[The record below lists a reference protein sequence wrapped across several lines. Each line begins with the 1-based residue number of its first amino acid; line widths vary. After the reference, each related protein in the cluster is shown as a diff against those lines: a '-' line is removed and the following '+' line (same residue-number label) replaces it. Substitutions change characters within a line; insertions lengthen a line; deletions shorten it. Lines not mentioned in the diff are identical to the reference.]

1 MATISEESRRRIINV
16 AETLVAEGVDH
27 PTNEQVL
34 QKLGGGSMS
43 YVSPVMREWR
53 EKKRAAEK
61 VYAETPDSIKELG
74 QGITVQIW
82 SSALKLAMTSV
93 EAIKKDIEERA
104 VGLESELNEVLEKL
118 DIQATLIKDLDKA
131 LEVTKSEAN
140 QYRDESVH
148 LRAMLEIQRAT
159 DEETTVRCKQL
170 ADENKALLLQ
180 LGAAKAQ
187 VEAFERVEALIKDL
201 KGKDKK

>member
-1 MATISEESRRRIINV
+1 MASISEESRRRIYSV
-16 AETLVAEGVDH
+16 ADMLVTEGNEH

-74 QGITVQIW
+74 QNITVQIW
-82 SSALKLAMTSV
+82 SAALKLAMTSV
-93 EAIKKDIEERA
+93 EAIKKDVEERA

-118 DIQATLIKDLDKA
+118 DLQDNRIKDLGKA
-131 LEVTKSEAN
+131 LEAARSEAN

-170 ADENKALLLQ
+170 ADENKSLLLQ

-187 VEAFERVEALIKDL
+187 VEAFERVEALIKGL
-201 KGKDKK
+201 KEKRQK